1 MGRIR
6 IGMTDEEFHKMR
18 IGNPTIKG
26 RDWYFDEIRD
36 PDFPKGNSK
45 WCIHRE
51 MLRRQREQG
60 WA

>member
-1 MGRIR
+1 
-6 IGMTDEEFHKMR
+6 MTDEEFHKMR

-36 PDFPKGNSK
+36 PGFPKGNSK